1 MENEHGMPP
10 PVGIE
15 PPTFRLTAERAS
27 PLRRGGFV
35 GLIPAMAP
43 PTQKGCKEVDPRSG
57 EARAVTG
64 TQKIEAWK
72 AGSGLEQ
79 EQSTG
84 TQEEEEVSRGWIED
98 QEGAS
103 RYFVSLNY

>member
-1 MENEHGMPP
+1 MTWAWWTRCPIAP
-10 PVGIE
+10 QPVE
-15 PPTFRLTAERAS
+15 PEVLGLNSTRA
-27 PLRRGGFV
+27 GEQV
-35 GLIPAMAP
+35 
-43 PTQKGCKEVDPRSG
+43 VDPRSG

-64 TQKIEAWK
+64 TQKIQAWK

-84 TQEEEEVSRGWIED
+84 TREVEEVSRGWIED